1 MPSFL
6 RQVLNCSLAVPA
18 RKSIPSRA
26 RKQAVVLLAL
36 GGAAGACAQT
46 WQVQPSNTTVPLR
59 GVSAAGEAVWF
70 SGARGTVGTPR
81 GVATLPGAADLDFRD
96 IEAFDDRTAY
106 VMSSGKGQLSRIY
119 KTTNGGSSWTL
130 LHTNLNPEGFFDC
143 ISFWDAT
150 HGIVV
155 GDPVDG
161 RFTILTTADGAT
173 WQRQKGPPANKDE
186 AAFAASGS
194 CVFTRGTR
202 EAWFGTG
209 GTGGARVFH
218 TTDAGQTW
226 AAAKTLVRHDSA
238 SAGIFSISFAD
249 ALHGIVVGGD
259 YSKPEDTTNNIA
271 ITEDGGKT
279 WTAPAQSPS
288 GYRSA
293 VIFLRS
299 QKLWITTGTSGSDA
313 SLDGKTWKKFHSAA
327 YNSLSGEFAAGPNG
341 ALARLQE

>member
-1 MPSFL
+1 VGKSRVIL
-6 RQVLNCSLAVPA
+6 LAT
-18 RKSIPSRA
+18 
-26 RKQAVVLLAL
+26 AVVAY
-36 GGAAGACAQT
+36 GHS
-46 WQVQPSNTTVPLR
+46 WQVQPSNTTVALR
-59 GVSAAGEAVWF
+59 GVSAIGDVVWY
-70 SGARGTVGTPR
+70 SGAKGTVATPR

-96 IEAFDDRTAY
+96 VEAFDDSTAY
-106 VMSSGKGQLSRIY
+106 LMSSGKGQLSRIY
-119 KTTNGGSSWTL
+119 KTTNGGSSWAL

-143 ISFWDAT
+143 MSFWDAA

-161 RFTILTTADGAT
+161 RFTILTTADGST

-202 EAWFGTG
+202 EAWFATG
-209 GTGGARVFH
+209 GPGGARVFH
-218 TTDAGQTW
+218 SNDAGQTW
-226 AAAKTLVRHDSA
+226 SVAKTPLRHDSA
-238 SAGIFSISFAD
+238 SAGIFSIAFSD
-249 ALHGIVVGGD
+249 AIHGIAVGGD
-259 YSKPEDTTNNIA
+259 FSKPEETMGNIA

-279 WTAPAQSPS
+279 WTAPAQGPS

-299 QKLWITTGTSGSDA
+299 QKLWITTGTTGSD
-313 SLDGKTWKKFHSAA
+313 SSPDGKAWNKFNDAP

-341 ALARLQE
+341 ALARLSLK